1 MLRPLF
7 ACLIGAY
14 AAIHATG
21 PALAQAYPSK
31 VIKLI
36 VPAGPG
42 GPTDILGRL
51 VGDRMSAALGQPV
64 VIDNRGGGGG
74 AIAARAVASA
84 EPDGYTLLFGNTAT
98 LANIP
103 AVSKTAGYDPTR
115 NLAAVAK
122 VMDSYMLLVVRPDA
136 PWKSVAELVAY
147 AKANPG
153 KLNHGAAAPAT

>member
-1 MLRPLF
+1 MPTYRDKEGTDMLRSLF
-7 ACLIGAY
+7 ACLIGVC
-14 AAIHATG
+14 AALHATE
-21 PALAQAYPSK
+21 PAVAQVYPNK

-64 VIDNRGGGGG
+64 VVDNRGGGGG
-74 AIAARAVASA
+74 AIAARAVAAA

-103 AVSKTAGYDPTR
+103 AVSKGAGYDPTR

-122 VMDSYMLLVVRPDA
+122 VMDSYML
-136 PWKSVAELVAY
+136 
-147 AKANPG
+147 
-153 KLNHGAAAPAT
+153 

>member
-1 MLRPLF
+1 MARIILAGLLGLC
-7 ACLIGAY
+7 AVLHAGI
-14 AAIHATG
+14 AAHA
-21 PALAQAYPSK
+21 QSYPSK
-31 VIKLI
+31 VIKMI

-64 VIDNRGGGGG
+64 VVDNRGGGGG
-74 AIAARAVASA
+74 AIAARAVVAA

-103 AVSKTAGYDPTR
+103 AVSKGAGYDPTKSF
-115 NLAAVAK
+115 AAVAK

-136 PWKSVAELVAY
+136 PLKSVA
-147 AKANPG
+147 
-153 KLNHGAAAPAT
+153 